1 MLSNDDK
8 ADLHD
13 LRDATTDEEDK
24 KLLRK
29 TVNHIQT
36 LEAKLN
42 TVRTLLQA
50 ATKEASTR

>member
-13 LRDATTDEEDK
+13 LRDATVDEEDK

-42 TVRTLLQA
+42 TVRTLLQTA
-50 ATKEASTR
+50 AKEASTR